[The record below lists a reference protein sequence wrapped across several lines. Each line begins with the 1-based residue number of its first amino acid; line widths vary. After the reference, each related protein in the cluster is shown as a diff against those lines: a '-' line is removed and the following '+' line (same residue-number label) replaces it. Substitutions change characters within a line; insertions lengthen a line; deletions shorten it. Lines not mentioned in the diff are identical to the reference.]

1 MITTIMVILN
11 NAPAKVNGDGDVGHP
26 DHREVEPVPSVSQ
39 VGEALKGKT

>member
-11 NAPAKVNGDGDVGHP
+11 TAPAKVNGDGDVGHP

-39 VGEALKGKT
+39 VGEALKGKP